1 MSLQDSMSICTRI
14 FQRNMEQ
21 LRACT
26 VNAAALLLDDAAK
39 IDNSTH
45 VPIIFKSD
53 IDNCLFVTTFYGPLF
68 LTLILKFAGIL
79 KRCRY

>member
-1 MSLQDSMSICTRI
+1 MSICTRV

-53 IDNCLFVTTFYGPLF
+53 IDNCLFVAIFYGL
-68 LTLILKFAGIL
+68 LYLIPIL
-79 KRCRY
+79 NLQVL

>member
-1 MSLQDSMSICTRI
+1 
-14 FQRNMEQ
+14 MEQ

-53 IDNCLFVTTFYGPLF
+53 IDNCLFVAIFYSL
-68 LTLILKFAGIL
+68 LLLESNT
-79 KRCRY
+79 